1 MARTACKYNWQGT
14 GKQVFYDNSTFET
27 LHAQFPIYF
36 YDDFLGADLVIPAF
50 GSDESGCKW
59 VYKDVSA
66 AGSPTCAVKA
76 DTVNGVVELDLDN
89 QAEIQTV
96 ELNFDDQ
103 LVFSWA
109 QGLIFEARVTM
120 SVLPTGAAARGVF
133 GVGSAH
139 VTGGNA
145 HRMGF
150 EILTAGTINAEE
162 DDAVTDTSAD
172 TGITAVAST
181 YNIFRI
187 DATTKT
193 NVKFYIDG
201 VRVCASTTFNNASST
216 ANSKCQP
223 YFGVVKTADAAQ
235 ATMLVD
241 YVKIW
246 QNRS

>member
-1 MARTACKYNWQGT
+1 MGKTACEYNWHKT
-14 GKQVFYDNSTFET
+14 GRQVFYDNSTFET
-27 LHAQFPIYF
+27 LHANFPIYF
-36 YDDFLGADLVIPAF
+36 YDDFLGADVVIPAF

-66 AGSPTCAVKA
+66 VGAPTCAIKA

-89 QAEIQTV
+89 QAEVQTV
-96 ELNFDDQ
+96 EINFDDQ
-103 LVFSWA
+103 LVFSWE

-120 SVLPTGAAARGVF
+120 SVLPSGAAARGIL
-133 GVGSAH
+133 GVGSAW
-139 VTGGNA
+139 VQGGNA

-181 YNIFRI
+181 YNIFRV
-187 DATTKT
+187 DATDETD
-193 NVKFYIDG
+193 VKFFIDG
-201 VRVCASTTFNNASST
+201 ARVCGSTTFNNASST

-223 YFGVVKTADAAQ
+223 YLGVVKTADAAQ